1 MAIQANPYPLRIDP
15 CVMAKIKVMA
25 AFGGRSANKEIE
37 FQLRKAIAAYEAE
50 HGRDHPAALPR
61 RISHNT

>member
-50 HGRDHPAALPR
+50 HGEIILPPSPAE
-61 RISHNT
+61 